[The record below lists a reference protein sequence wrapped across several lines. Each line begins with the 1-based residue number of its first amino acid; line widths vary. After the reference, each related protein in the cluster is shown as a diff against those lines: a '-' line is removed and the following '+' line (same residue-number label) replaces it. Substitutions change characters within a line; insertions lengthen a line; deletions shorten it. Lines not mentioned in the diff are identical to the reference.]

1 MASTSQFIGLAKS
14 LPAPLQR
21 FFARYPPA
29 AILPENA
36 PKTRCQEE
44 RPNPFRFYKHP
55 VTGKWQ
61 DPVYSQ
67 RRQAELVKMARENGV
82 EDLLPET
89 RKGTEYKLAHRV
101 EHGLRVKGTGV
112 GQKVKGHI
120 HERHMI
126 AKYVDRLI
134 TATTEWLCAMPGV
147 EQPWLTMLQDGDQE
161 KGHVGNA
168 QSHQALEEGMH
179 ITQAHGMASSQA
191 MVVDS
196 DTATHYQVLN
206 LTPSLLDTQHDSTP
220 LIKRAYHRALL
231 RNHPDKIANSDPT
244 SVSFT
249 VDQIT
254 TALNILSNPSS
265 RAAYDATLR
274 VSRQNENR
282 DGSYQTGVETIDL
295 DDLAFDEDQECWYRS
310 CRCGNEHSYEFRE
323 ADLEEVSDEGE
334 LVVGCLGCSL
344 WLRVHFAVMED
355 EQQSHTSNNMKDKS

>member
-29 AILPENA
+29 AILPENT
-36 PKTRCQEE
+36 PKTRYQEE

-126 AKYVDRLI
+126 AKYVDGPI
-134 TATTEWLCAMPGV
+134 TAITDWLAMSCDEPRTTMTNHTAGWR
-147 EQPWLTMLQDGDQE
+147 QE
-161 KGHVGNA
+161 GKPCWICPV
-168 QSHQALEEGMH
+168 L
-179 ITQAHGMASSQA
+179 SSA
-191 MVVDS
+191 G
-196 DTATHYQVLN
+196 
-206 LTPSLLDTQHDSTP
+206 
-220 LIKRAYHRALL
+220 R
-231 RNHPDKIANSDPT
+231 
-244 SVSFT
+244 
-249 VDQIT
+249 
-254 TALNILSNPSS
+254 
-265 RAAYDATLR
+265 
-274 VSRQNENR
+274 
-282 DGSYQTGVETIDL
+282 G
-295 DDLAFDEDQECWYRS
+295 
-310 CRCGNEHSYEFRE
+310 
-323 ADLEEVSDEGE
+323 
-334 LVVGCLGCSL
+334 
-344 WLRVHFAVMED
+344 
-355 EQQSHTSNNMKDKS
+355 